1 METGLS
7 TRGAEKPAGLVISA
21 VEVNPCIRA
30 SPRIPIVHAGPA
42 LGLQGI
48 STGFPE
54 LKPNTGAGA
63 GGAGHEVQVQ
73 VQTSTGSTQ
82 EQVLRNDIAGTTR
95 AQVQVQVQMTGK
107 CSIAARAAPSKQELK
122 TSHPGPLTRNR
133 MAAIAVDVR
142 AGECTGPRVTPP
154 RGSREMV
161 KPEASSTI
169 PTIGRMQVGNQNSDS
184 STLKGVHQTTKRALE
199 NRGGLV
205 NRKESVNTGRSEINK
220 RSETIRRLVNRFRL
234 VNQRRS
240 VNTMRS
246 VNKRSLVN
254 KKSLANRGS
263 LVNKKSLANSRMS
276 AIGECAIQIMVAIHR
291 YTKARDRRMPRT
303 DRCPGAD
310 ASRRQVDTNKGSREP
325 RARSAKVDTSVNGRT
340 SQATSAS
347 AEQKIIAGAGANQ
360 KTIADAGADADHAP
374 ATSASADDQKTIADA
389 GADADHAPATSA
401 SADDQKTIA
410 DAGADADH
418 APATSASADDQKTIA
433 GAGAGHMTTTSASA
447 EQKIIAG
454 AGQQKTIAEQVQMQ
468 ITRRLQVQVQMI
480 RRLCRCSADP
490 APATSASADDQKTI
504 AGADAETKQLASAD
518 LEIQNQDPRYP
529 LREVDCTRCGVKIPV
544 RGKCFPYGNG
554 KGSTQHTKC
563 SRCKGLARAFY
574 RPPPRP
580 AQRDLEHISLT
591 GSSGEDGTDCTA
603 ELTHILKVLGYPRTC
618 LSKVREYQAAM
629 VEHAQRV
636 YWVQVD
642 SEQGVV
648 RAGVLQQ
655 KEELQKLGCALLI
668 HYVARRQFHHETVD
682 STVQLQEVLDR
693 YEATECSITW
703 TQALEGRE
711 HHPVLGKP
719 ELRFKMSSLLNGRL
733 GAQAE
738 ESRGSET
745 ANESAHTA
753 SPAETANESAHT
765 ASPSEAAEESAHTAK
780 ATKGPVR
787 KCAICLEVP
796 PKDPYWLE
804 CAHVYCYVCIH
815 THFKNSDKCP
825 VCRHPVSSEFAKP
838 SETDAAVQHVDI
850 SGAEWARLYGG
861 QPRNRRRNIDEINVE
876 VYDPRR
882 RCPNVVHVTDQH
894 SHQHQSRLRQLLT
907 PDEQQQAWS
916 FGPLTDADIQVSRL
930 RRRPAWGTNLH
941 QPQRQ
946 PGGWGRT
953 AAPAEAPDESH
964 EQTAAPAEASDESH
978 EQMAAP
984 AEAQAASADRSQRQH
999 LHGQAVERKKRT
1011 EESPAAREST
1021 ESKRL
1026 RYTAV
1031 DGTVVANRAAT
1042 TATHDDTS
1050 RGCRPGSGRRSFRLP
1065 GRGGR
1070 GTAAE
1075 LRQYIRRR
1083 DGDAAAGEEAAE
1095 VGEEEDAAVVA
1106 NRAAAAATHNDAN
1119 GGNGTTTAVPSR
1131 ARRDEETIR
1140 AESNHHGAEHRGS
1153 WSMRQPAF
1161 SGRHEESPATRETT
1175 EPKRLKRTAVDGTV
1189 VANRTATTA
1198 THNASLRKLLADSL
1212 APCSALATMTV
1223 VANRIATA
1231 ATHNDAN
1238 GGNGTTTAVPSRARR
1253 DEETTRTESNHHGAE
1268 HRGSWSREQ
1277 SAFSSRHEVTL
1288 DTSVTALPAPQP
1300 VQDDRVY
1307 LVRSIMIATRAVTQ
1321 DEVDRIDTRSN
1332 RACGAATTMIRMRN
1346 RGTAAVVKHLMTV
1359 VGRGLFS
1366 TKRVTALAEQIC
1378 TAATPRW
1385 TQDQVQ
1391 EIARLFPAGTD
1402 GKMWMYITA
1411 LQKYT
1416 AQALFTTPAQPWNK
1430 RNSRTRRPLWHFQCI
1445 AHSNR
1450 THEGPQ
1456 GL

>member
-1 METGLS
+1 MQI
-7 TRGAEKPAGLVISA
+7 TRRL
-21 VEVNPCIRA
+21 
-30 SPRIPIVHAGPA
+30 
-42 LGLQGI
+42 
-48 STGFPE
+48 
-54 LKPNTGAGA
+54 
-63 GGAGHEVQVQ
+63 QVQ
-73 VQTSTGSTQ
+73 VQMIRR
-82 EQVLRNDIAGTTR
+82 LL
-95 AQVQVQVQMTGK
+95 QVQVQV
-107 CSIAARAAPSKQELK
+107 
-122 TSHPGPLTRNR
+122 TRR
-133 MAAIAVDVR
+133 
-142 AGECTGPRVTPP
+142 
-154 RGSREMV
+154 
-161 KPEASSTI
+161 
-169 PTIGRMQVGNQNSDS
+169 
-184 STLKGVHQTTKRALE
+184 
-199 NRGGLV
+199 
-205 NRKESVNTGRSEINK
+205 
-220 RSETIRRLVNRFRL
+220 
-234 VNQRRS
+234 
-240 VNTMRS
+240 
-246 VNKRSLVN
+246 
-254 KKSLANRGS
+254 
-263 LVNKKSLANSRMS
+263 
-276 AIGECAIQIMVAIHR
+276 
-291 YTKARDRRMPRT
+291 
-303 DRCPGAD
+303 
-310 ASRRQVDTNKGSREP
+310 
-325 RARSAKVDTSVNGRT
+325 
-340 SQATSAS
+340 ATSAS
-347 AEQKIIAGAGANQ
+347 ADQKIIAGAGA
-360 KTIADAGADADHAP
+360 
-374 ATSASADDQKTIADA
+374 
-389 GADADHAPATSA
+389 
-401 SADDQKTIA
+401 DQKTIA

-454 AGQQKTIAEQVQMQ
+454 AGTNQKTAVRAGVQ
-468 ITRRLQVQVQMI
+468 
-480 RRLCRCSADP
+480 CRCRVRR
-490 APATSASADDQKTI
+490 
-504 AGADAETKQLASAD
+504 QLASAD

-529 LREVDCTRCGVKIPV
+529 LREVDCTRCGVKMLV

-580 AQRDLEHISLT
+580 AQRELERISLT

-733 GAQAE
+733 GARAE

-753 SPAETANESAHT
+753 SPAETAESLHT
-765 ASPSEAAEESAHTAK
+765 QHRQQKQLRSLHTRHK

-787 KCAICLEVP
+787 KCAICLEAP

-815 THFKNSDKCP
+815 THFENSDKCP
-825 VCRHPVSSEFAKP
+825 VCRHPVSSEVAKP

-894 SHQHQSRLRQLLT
+894 SHQHQSRLRQLLA

-978 EQMAAP
+978 EQTAAP

-1095 VGEEEDAAVVA
+1095 VGEEEDAAVGLTEQQQL
-1106 NRAAAAATHNDAN
+1106 RHIMTQTEATALLPLYH
-1119 GGNGTTTAVPSR
+1119 R
-1131 ARRDEETIR
+1131 ARGE
-1140 AESNHHGAEHRGS
+1140 
-1153 WSMRQPAF
+1153 M
-1161 SGRHEESPATRETT
+1161 
-1175 EPKRLKRTAVDGTV
+1175 
-1189 VANRTATTA
+1189 
-1198 THNASLRKLLADSL
+1198 
-1212 APCSALATMTV
+1212 
-1223 VANRIATA
+1223 
-1231 ATHNDAN
+1231 
-1238 GGNGTTTAVPSRARR
+1238 
-1253 DEETTRTESNHHGAE
+1253 
-1268 HRGSWSREQ
+1268 
-1277 SAFSSRHEVTL
+1277 
-1288 DTSVTALPAPQP
+1288 
-1300 VQDDRVY
+1300 
-1307 LVRSIMIATRAVTQ
+1307 
-1321 DEVDRIDTRSN
+1321 
-1332 RACGAATTMIRMRN
+1332 
-1346 RGTAAVVKHLMTV
+1346 
-1359 VGRGLFS
+1359 
-1366 TKRVTALAEQIC
+1366 
-1378 TAATPRW
+1378 
-1385 TQDQVQ
+1385 
-1391 EIARLFPAGTD
+1391 
-1402 GKMWMYITA
+1402 
-1411 LQKYT
+1411 
-1416 AQALFTTPAQPWNK
+1416 
-1430 RNSRTRRPLWHFQCI
+1430 RRP
-1445 AHSNR
+1445 
-1450 THEGPQ
+1450 
-1456 GL
+1456 